1 MIAEIRQYFN
11 ERITEVD
18 PLIKELET
26 DLFGNNDE
34 SLPQAEKY
42 YNLILG
48 AISSTRNGN
57 SHSDTMNVQ
66 LDIYGNAKRDTYSA
80 FADLYEKAW
89 EVKKQVICP
98 VHLYQTLISDIESTG
113 LEPIELIDNDK
124 AIKIRITF
132 NVRIDYGF

>member
-1 MIAEIRQYFN
+1 MIAEIRQYFK
-11 ERITEVD
+11 ERVVEVD
-18 PLIKELET
+18 TLIKELET

-34 SLPQAEKY
+34 SLPQADKY

-48 AISSTRNGN
+48 AITSTRNGN
-57 SHSDTMNVQ
+57 SHSDTMSVQ

-98 VHLYQTLISDIESTG
+98 LHLYGTIISDIESTG
-113 LEPIELIDNDK
+113 LEPIELIGNDK
-124 AIKIRITF
+124 AIKIRISF